1 MKIGLNNADLS
12 ELTEILLS
20 IFDKYSPEKQKLIR
34 VNNSNFV
41 TKNLRKAIMKSSKL
55 RNKYL
60 CKRTNEVKSLY
71 NKSLYNLCVSILR
84 ENKRDSFGNLN
95 NKTFTD
101 NRNALKL

>member
-12 ELTEILLS
+12 ELPEILLS

-60 CKRTNEVKSLY
+60 CKRRTKR
-71 NKSLYNLCVSILR
+71 KVSIIEVSIIYAWVFCEKIR
-84 ENKRDSFGNLN
+84 ETLSE
-95 NKTFTD
+95 T
-101 NRNALKL
+101 